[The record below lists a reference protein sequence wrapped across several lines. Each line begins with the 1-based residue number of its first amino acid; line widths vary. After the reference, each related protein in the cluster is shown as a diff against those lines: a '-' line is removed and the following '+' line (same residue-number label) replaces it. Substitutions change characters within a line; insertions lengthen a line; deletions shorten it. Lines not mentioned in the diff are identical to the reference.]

1 MFFSEFRFPYGMGE
15 RRKELGSKP
24 GRRFTARKF
33 REKRLIKRL
42 ASPVSHRSII
52 DDRHPHFLRAGE
64 CDDAGDQD
72 AYFNCSLLSAALIF
86 ATFGPAPA
94 PS

>member
-52 DDRHPHFLRAGE
+52 DDRHPHSR
-64 CDDAGDQD
+64 
-72 AYFNCSLLSAALIF
+72 SAQVNAMMRVTRTLISIVRF
-86 ATFGPAPA
+86 
-94 PS
+94 